1 VLACYTVNSFTPR
14 TMPERIDS
22 TTAQSSTILASRVDP
37 TSARFEANM
46 RFMAD
51 LMSQI
56 HNEEEKIRQGGGPKA
71 VESQH
76 GKGRLTARERIDLL
90 VDPGTF
96 FELSVYAAHGM
107 YEEWGSAPAAGVVTG
122 LARIHTRLVMI
133 IANDATVKA
142 GAFFPI
148 TAKKVIR
155 AQNIAIENRI
165 PTIYLVDSAGVFLPL
180 QEDVFPDTDDF
191 GRVFRNNAVMSALG
205 ISQIAAIMGMCVAG
219 GGYLPVMCDH
229 VLMTDGSGLFLAGP
243 ALVQAAI
250 GQKISAEELG
260 GATMHSAIS
269 GTVDFHEAND
279 EACLA
284 RIRAIV
290 EKWGY
295 RRQSPWDRKK
305 PVDPAL
311 APEEIYGIYDS
322 SPARPY
328 DMKEILARIVDASM
342 FDEYKP
348 EYGKTLICGYAR
360 IGGFAVG
367 IVANQKLHA
376 QATDHEGRKRLEFG
390 GVIYTESAEKAARFI
405 MDCNQNLIP
414 LIFFHDVNGFMVGR
428 EAEWSGIIK
437 AGAKMVNAVSNSVV
451 PKIAVIVGGS
461 FGAGHY
467 AMCGK
472 AYDPRFVF
480 AWPTARYAVM
490 SGESAAGTLV
500 EIKLR
505 QLERDGK
512 KLSEEEKKE
521 LYESVKRTYD
531 EQTDPRYGAARL
543 WIDKIID
550 PIETRDAITQALEA
564 AALNPDVPEFKVGV
578 LQT

>member
-1 VLACYTVNSFTPR
+1 MADRHAPSESTA
-14 TMPERIDS
+14 S
-22 TTAQSSTILASRVDP
+22 TTLLPSKVDP
-37 TSARFEANM
+37 TSAKFEANM
-46 RFMAD
+46 RFLAE
-51 LMSQI
+51 LVSQVR
-56 HNEEEKIRQGGGPKA
+56 NEEEKISEGGGEKA
-71 VESQH
+71 IESQH
-76 GKGRLTARERIDLL
+76 KKGRLTARERIALL
-90 VDPGTF
+90 ADPDSF
-96 FELSVYAAHGM
+96 FELGIYSAYKM
-107 YEEWGSAPAAGVVTG
+107 YEEWGGAPGAGVITG

-142 GAFFPI
+142 GAFFPM
-148 TAKKVIR
+148 TSKKVIR
-155 AQNIAIENRI
+155 AQNIALENHI
-165 PTIYLVDSAGVFLPL
+165 PTVYLVDSAGVFLPL

-191 GRVFRNNAVMSALG
+191 GRVFRNNAVLSAQG
-205 ISQIAAIMGMCVAG
+205 TPQIAAIMGMCVAG

-250 GQKISAEELG
+250 GQKYSADELG
-260 GATMHSAIS
+260 GAEMHSAIS
-269 GTVDFHEAND
+269 GTVDYREPND
-279 EACLA
+279 EACIS
-284 RIRAIV
+284 RIRALV

-295 RRQSPWDRKK
+295 RRQSPWDRRK
-305 PVDPAL
+305 PEAPSM
-311 APEEIYGIYDS
+311 APEEIYGIYDP
-322 SPARPY
+322 SPAKPY
-328 DMKEILARIVDASM
+328 DMKEILGRIVDAGR

-348 EYGKTLICGYAR
+348 DYGKTLICGYAR

-376 QATDHEGRKRLEFG
+376 QQTDHEGHKRLEFG

-414 LIFFHDVNGFMVGR
+414 LVFFHDVNGFMVGR
-428 EAEWSGIIK
+428 DAEWSGIIK

-451 PKIAVIVGGS
+451 PKITVIVGGS

-490 SGESAAGTLV
+490 SGDSAAGTLV
-500 EIKLR
+500 EIKIK
-505 QLERDGK
+505 QLERAGK
-512 KLSEEEKKE
+512 KLTDEDKKE
-521 LYESVKRTYD
+521 LFDTTKRTYD

-550 PIETRDAITQALEA
+550 PMETREAVILALEA